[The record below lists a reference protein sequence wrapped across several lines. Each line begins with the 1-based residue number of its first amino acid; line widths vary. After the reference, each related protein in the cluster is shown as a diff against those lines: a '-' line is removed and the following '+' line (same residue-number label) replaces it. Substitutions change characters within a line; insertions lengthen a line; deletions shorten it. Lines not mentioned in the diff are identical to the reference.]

1 MTEHEQLTQAM
12 KDSQAQP
19 PPPAGLSEQQ
29 ELQVVLD
36 ESRRSSSEEL
46 QVKMP
51 AVNNTTLVRVNTAPA
66 DAGTDGN
73 GEDKTPVL
81 IASTRSYISK
91 TRAKNRATMS
101 KKLRKRSA
109 KCVMSLSRP
118 RDNAYVNELKSVAE
132 KPTPE
137 RSEHLMDLAE
147 DMEED

>member
-1 MTEHEQLTQAM
+1 
-12 KDSQAQP
+12 
-19 PPPAGLSEQQ
+19 
-29 ELQVVLD
+29 
-36 ESRRSSSEEL
+36 
-46 QVKMP
+46 MP
-51 AVNNTTLVRVNTAPA
+51 AFNNTTLVRVNIAPA
-66 DAGTDGN
+66 DTGTGGD

-81 IASTRSYISK
+81 IAITRSYISK
-91 TRAKNRATMS
+91 NRAKNCATIS

-118 RDNAYVNELKSVAE
+118 RDNAYVKKFISVAE

>member
-1 MTEHEQLTQAM
+1 MNVHGRTTTADSRFSSNDLLPSYVPASYAPVNMTEHEQLTQAM

-29 ELQVVLD
+29 ELQVVLE

-66 DAGTDGN
+66 DVGTGSDGE
-73 GEDKTPVL
+73 GKTPVL

-91 TRAKNRATMS
+91 T
-101 KKLRKRSA
+101 
-109 KCVMSLSRP
+109 
-118 RDNAYVNELKSVAE
+118 
-132 KPTPE
+132 
-137 RSEHLMDLAE
+137 
-147 DMEED
+147 